1 MNRAEL
7 RTLSQH
13 DDPTVAR
20 LALEVLYALDRL
32 EFRRAALAK
41 VPTQI
46 RNVDAGVVHTFAP
59 PSEPE
64 GAA

>member
-1 MNRAEL
+1 MTRAEL

-13 DDPTVAR
+13 ADPTLAR
-20 LALEVLYALDRL
+20 LADEALYALDRL

-41 VPTQI
+41 VPTQV
-46 RNVDAGVVHTFAP
+46 RPVDAGVVHTFAP
-59 PSEPE
+59 PPEPQ